1 MNSIA
6 DMGGMHGHGP
16 IVVEMDEPVFHAE
29 WERRIFGIL
38 LLASAAGLLNA
49 DMFRYGQERMPP
61 ADYLAS
67 SYYEHWLHALLLSLD
82 ACGVLTEPE
91 ILIRIR
97 ELEARAN

>member
-16 IVVEMDEPVFHAE
+16 IVVEADEPVFHAE
-29 WERRIFGIL
+29 WERRIFALL

-61 ADYLAS
+61 AEYLSS
-67 SYYEHWLHALLLSLD
+67 SYYEHWLHSLLLSLD
-82 ACGVLTEPE
+82 ASGVLTDQE
-91 ILIRIR
+91 IQTRIS
-97 ELEARAN
+97 EIEMGIA